1 MRRLGIVVLALAVL
15 TALLGSCG
23 GGEEA
28 SVLAVAFRLDEG
40 SPLMSAYAGDPAKD
54 AFELPAGQY
63 YIEALDQDEVFLSL
77 GAVDIAQG
85 EAVEFPASFAEAG
98 GAADPQ
104 RAESLKTVTN
114 LLVDVELSKYTLLEV
129 VSGGF
134 EQPPFDPAVEPTAA
148 DVQALFEMYAGIAA
162 QDDALRAAL
171 SQIEASATVSSGA
184 SYVRSQWAPPLGR
197 WEFFKKKANEWLFED
212 GGLLSWMRRATG
224 EGQRERILAI
234 AEQIPEGDRERVFKD
249 TSVRLTGDAY
259 DFNTWMEEIRQGK
272 LDAEL
277 AAIYGH
283 LYSADPEAAGRAGQ
297 RPIDVLAREGTEGI
311 NKGVEFEADAYKK
324 VLGVGKALDLV
335 GKTKEWDEYARKL
348 MENPPAA
355 LEGTAREN
363 YQEAL
368 AEKIKEDLKERAKD
382 LPQFTDEA
390 IDKFADFFAKKAI
403 AAIPQ
408 IVPTQGPAVEA
419 RETAT
424 ATPAE
429 EATETPATEET
440 ETPAAEETET
450 PTAEETETPTAEE
463 TETPT
468 AEETETPTAEE
479 TETPQPV
486 PTETPPPL
494 TQTPL
499 PPTETPPTETPAPP
513 GQPVTAKGGFDIDP
527 DYFTITEN
535 TMTLTFNASGGSVS
549 GDSRLHYEQ
558 QQGSTALGCGMDSY
572 DETVHYEG
580 TNSPEDPRVF
590 SGTATVTYAYVQWYI
605 EDEGGQT
612 NCVPKH
618 TGDTTTPS
626 WNATWEGGVVTGWWG
641 SRDFQLSVGGQ

>member
-28 SVLAVAFRLDEG
+28 GVLAVAFRLDEG

-77 GAVDIAQG
+77 GDVDIAQG

-277 AAIYGH
+277 AAIYGQ

-324 VLGVGKALDLV
+324 VPGVGKALDLV

-463 TETPT
+463 TETP
-468 AEETETPTAEE
+468 
-479 TETPQPV
+479 QPV

-590 SGTATVTYAYVQWYI
+590 SGTSTVTYAYVQWYI
-605 EDEGGQT
+605 DDEAKCEQRFSGNTVTLHWQ
-612 NCVPKH
+612 
-618 TGDTTTPS
+618 
-626 WNATWEGGVVTGWWG
+626 AFWEGGVVTGWWG